1 MAVEHRAEYGPRIN
15 SLEVREGLIQI
26 PYTENKKSRFVT
38 RGHAVTCYLSETA
51 TKALDF
57 PLPPQPR
64 SYKTGPKRNF
74 LIASLAP

>member
-15 SLEVREGLIQI
+15 TLEVREGL
-26 PYTENKKSRFVT
+26 YTENKKSRFMT

-51 TKALDF
+51 TKALDS